1 MARNHITTVDIG
13 TNSVKM
19 MQLGLTQAGLLV
31 LNHCEKA
38 YPRISASDKV
48 SDEVIIDTLT
58 QLISE
63 KSFKTK
69 DVALSIPRQLITVKS
84 LSGLPGSATD
94 EDIDKMVPIQVEPE
108 LPFTLNEAT
117 YSIYNRQRSLDNTS
131 LELVAAKKT
140 SIDRYLNI
148 ADKAGLGLKFII
160 PSAFAT
166 YGVIFDQ
173 FKESLANKNMAV
185 ADIGAGGTDIC
196 IIQHGRLAFSR
207 SFTFGGNNL
216 TQLFERDSGISYEE
230 AELLKRNNA
239 TLIPDAEESL
249 TLNWAENLANQ
260 ISQSIRALTGKETNG
275 GIDALLLCGESCEIP
290 GLDSYLNN
298 KLGIEVKLLDQ
309 FPNIETSLIK
319 DGDSM
324 THRRLT
330 VNLGLGVIA
339 LAGKERTPT
348 VDVNMLPLEILEKA
362 KILRRRILIAASS
375 FMAVLVLVGAVW
387 LFISWQNSKI
397 VQYKAIEAKL
407 LKLEKDVVTIQA
419 KESLEKSILM
429 DKIMVPYVTPLE
441 ILREMHEKMPNRE
454 RISLSSFDLG
464 KNGKLV
470 ISLEAMSHADVG
482 ETVQILSDMKMAD
495 DKNLF
500 SEVKNGAVSKITKD
514 NRPILQ
520 VQITCTL
527 NKESI
532 QQSEKKSEKNEK
544 DNKS

>member
-1 MARNHITTVDIG
+1 LARNQITTVDIG
-13 TNSVKM
+13 TNSVKI
-19 MQLGLTQAGLLV
+19 MQLGLTQTGLLV
-31 LNHCEKA
+31 LNHGEKA
-38 YPRISASDKV
+38 YPRTSASDKV

-63 KSFKTK
+63 KNFKTK

-117 YSIYNRQRSLDNTS
+117 YSIYNRQRSLDNMS
-131 LELVAAKKT
+131 LELVAAKRT

-148 ADKAGLGLKFII
+148 ADKAGLGLKSII

-173 FKESLANKNMAV
+173 FKDSLANKNMAI

-216 TQLFERDSGISYEE
+216 TQLFERNSGISYDD

-239 TLIPDAEESL
+239 SLIPDAEESL

-260 ISQSIRALTGKETNG
+260 INQSIRALTGKETNG
-275 GIDALLLCGESCEIP
+275 GIDALWLCGGSCEIP
-290 GLDSYLNN
+290 GLDNYLSN

-309 FPNIETSLIK
+309 FPNIETSLVR
-319 DGDSM
+319 DGDSII
-324 THRRLT
+324 HRRLT

-339 LAGKERTPT
+339 LAGKERVST

-362 KILRRRILIAASS
+362 KILRRRILIAAAS
-375 FMAVLVLVGAVW
+375 FMAVLVFIGAVW
-387 LFISWQNSKI
+387 LFVGWRNSKI
-397 VQYKAIEAKL
+397 AQYNAITKQLE
-407 LKLEKDVVTIQA
+407 KLEKDVVTIQA
-419 KESLEKSILM
+419 KEALEKSIMM

-464 KNGKLV
+464 KNGKLI

-482 ETVQILSDMKMAD
+482 ETVQILSDMKVAD

-500 SEVKNGAVSKITKD
+500 SDVKNGTVSKITKD

-527 NKESI
+527 NKEST
-532 QQSEKKSEKNEK
+532 QQSEKNEK